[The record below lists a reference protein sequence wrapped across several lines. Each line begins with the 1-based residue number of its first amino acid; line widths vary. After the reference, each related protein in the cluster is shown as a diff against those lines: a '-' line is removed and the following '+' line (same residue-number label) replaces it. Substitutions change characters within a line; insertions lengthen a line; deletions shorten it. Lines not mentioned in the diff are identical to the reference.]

1 MKLVIP
7 KSDTATFILLL
18 LLADR
23 CSLHVNC
30 GGDDLTVK
38 DKEGTIVY
46 EGDAAV
52 EGGSATYFKNG
63 KSLWGFSSTGDFMD
77 DNDHQNIRFIAKLS
91 SGQIPE
97 LYTTARLSPISLT
110 YFSYCLENGNYTVL
124 LHFAEI
130 RFTNDNTSSSLG
142 RRFFD
147 IYIQDILVQKDF
159 NIEDEA
165 HGAQKPYTKQFNASV
180 TNNSLEIRFYW
191 AGKGTTRIPDR
202 GVYGPLISAIAVQ
215 PNFKHC
221 SDGAKKKI
229 VYIIVALV
237 GFFVILSVSYVLW
250 WQYYLRD
257 IRRKD
262 KGPEESPMIL
272 DWPRRV
278 KICIGIARGLAF
290 LHEESNLKIVHR
302 DIKATNVLL
311 DRNLDPKISD
321 FGLARLGEEE
331 KTHISTRV
339 AGTVGYMAPEYAL
352 WGYLTPKAD
361 VYSYGVVA
369 LEIVTGKSN
378 NNYVPND
385 DYLCMLEWVCELQQR
400 GNYVDLV
407 DKRLGS
413 KFNMEEAERLVKVAL
428 LCANGSP
435 SLRPTMS
442 DVVRMLEGQLA
453 VPDDIPDTRT
463 FSDDL
468 RFKAMRDIF

>member
-1 MKLVIP
+1 M
-7 KSDTATFILLL
+7 
-18 LLADR
+18 
-23 CSLHVNC
+23 
-30 GGDDLTVK
+30 
-38 DKEGTIVY
+38 E
-46 EGDAAV
+46 
-52 EGGSATYFKNG
+52 
-63 KSLWGFSSTGDFMD
+63 
-77 DNDHQNIRFIAKLS
+77 
-91 SGQIPE
+91 
-97 LYTTARLSPISLT
+97 
-110 YFSYCLENGNYTVL
+110 
-124 LHFAEI
+124 
-130 RFTNDNTSSSLG
+130 
-142 RRFFD
+142 
-147 IYIQDILVQKDF
+147 
-159 NIEDEA
+159 
-165 HGAQKPYTKQFNASV
+165 
-180 TNNSLEIRFYW
+180 NNSL
-191 AGKGTTRIPDR
+191 A
-202 GVYGPLISAIAVQ
+202 
-215 PNFKHC
+215 H
-221 SDGAKKKI
+221 
-229 VYIIVALV
+229 AL
-237 GFFVILSVSYVLW
+237 
-250 WQYYLRD
+250 LR
-257 IRRKD
+257 
-262 KGPEESPMIL
+262 PEESPMIL

-468 RFKAMRDIF
+468 RFKAMRDIFRHEQTESLSDIQTQNSAPARTDIGLSLASSHQPCVVNQVTKSL

>member
-1 MKLVIP
+1 MEGIKWEGN
-7 KSDTATFILLL
+7 
-18 LLADR
+18 R

-202 GVYGPLISAIAVQ
+202 GVYGPLISAIDVQ
-215 PNFKHC
+215 PNLIAAVT
-221 SDGAKKKI
+221 SVMQDANAKNHK
-229 VYIIVALV
+229 
-237 GFFVILSVSYVLW
+237 
-250 WQYYLRD
+250 
-257 IRRKD
+257 
-262 KGPEESPMIL
+262 
-272 DWPRRV
+272 
-278 KICIGIARGLAF
+278 
-290 LHEESNLKIVHR
+290 
-302 DIKATNVLL
+302 
-311 DRNLDPKISD
+311 RN
-321 FGLARLGEEE
+321 GE
-331 KTHISTRV
+331 
-339 AGTVGYMAPEYAL
+339 
-352 WGYLTPKAD
+352 
-361 VYSYGVVA
+361 
-369 LEIVTGKSN
+369 
-378 NNYVPND
+378 
-385 DYLCMLEWVCELQQR
+385 
-400 GNYVDLV
+400 
-407 DKRLGS
+407 
-413 KFNMEEAERLVKVAL
+413 
-428 LCANGSP
+428 
-435 SLRPTMS
+435 
-442 DVVRMLEGQLA
+442 
-453 VPDDIPDTRT
+453 
-463 FSDDL
+463 
-468 RFKAMRDIF
+468 